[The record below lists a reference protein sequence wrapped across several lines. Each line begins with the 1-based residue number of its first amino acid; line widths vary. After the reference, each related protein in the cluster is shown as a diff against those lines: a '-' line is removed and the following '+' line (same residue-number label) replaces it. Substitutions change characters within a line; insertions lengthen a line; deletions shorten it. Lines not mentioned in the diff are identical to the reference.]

1 MFTKCSQRINRSD
14 AAGAATQQDAA
25 KRRKQIWEA
34 LHPVQS
40 QLNVGVVLP
49 FDPNDDP
56 EKDEIQVGTDFP
68 PELKTTGYKSP
79 PQQTQ
84 GFAASTAE
92 ASGMTKRSINQHLA
106 RADALG
112 DDVER
117 ITGTSLDSGVEMDAL
132 AKLPV
137 PERAEIIDRAVAA

>member
-1 MFTKCSQRINRSD
+1 MIHRRIISPM
-14 AAGAATQQDAA
+14 AGKHTRKTAHISPTGYT

-34 LHPVQS
+34 LHPV
-40 QLNVGVVLP
+40 
-49 FDPNDDP
+49 
-56 EKDEIQVGTDFP
+56 EKIQVGTDCPPVIGYGNP
-68 PELKTTGYKSP
+68 PE
-79 PQQTQ
+79 QTK

-117 ITGTSLDSGVEMDAL
+117 IAGTSLDTPTNRVGFFTPA
-132 AKLPV
+132 
-137 PERAEIIDRAVAA
+137 I